1 MSDRFV
7 EGARAAPIPP
17 ELLEQERAR
26 AKAAAERGPTIGRPD
41 TTSRALRIEGAI
53 RDTGAPPS
61 DEPHWATTLRYCNP
75 EGHAPAH
82 VARAWNDVAYQ
93 VARSSNVTEPA
104 RWWEIGEA
112 IERTLEKRARAKREA
127 RR

>member
-82 VARAWNDVAYQ
+82 VARAWN
-93 VARSSNVTEPA
+93 VTEPA